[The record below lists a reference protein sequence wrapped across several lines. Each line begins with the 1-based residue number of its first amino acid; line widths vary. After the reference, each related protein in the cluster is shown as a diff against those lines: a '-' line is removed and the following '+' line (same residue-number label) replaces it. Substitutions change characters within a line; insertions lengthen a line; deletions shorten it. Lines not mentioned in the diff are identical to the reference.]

1 MAIIIILNVVF
12 AALVV
17 GGILTL
23 LSSGIAAD
31 SKTAHAL
38 TAPQRVAQRARRH
51 RSGQVIGAPLHHSA

>member
-23 LSSGIAAD
+23 LGWGIAAD
-31 SKTAHAL
+31 
-38 TAPQRVAQRARRH
+38 RRRH
-51 RSGQVIGAPLHHSA
+51 LT